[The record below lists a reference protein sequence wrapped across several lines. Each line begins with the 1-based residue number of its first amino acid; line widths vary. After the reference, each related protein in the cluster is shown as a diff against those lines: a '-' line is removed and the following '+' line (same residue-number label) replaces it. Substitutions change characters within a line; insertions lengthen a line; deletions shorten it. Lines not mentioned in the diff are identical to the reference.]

1 MNVKS
6 DLSST
11 STIRSGGEG
20 GFLRAA
26 YQLLSPFIGLLVVIV
41 IFSILAPESFLSVRN
56 MEKVA
61 VQTVVVGLGA
71 IGMTFVIISGGIDL
85 SVGSVIA
92 LACTVTGWSLDKG
105 ASTPV
110 ALLCGAGSGVLCG
123 LVNGLAVTL
132 LRIAPFIVTLGM
144 LGIARG
150 LAKGISGQQPIRVDP
165 EASSWFS
172 SDWLLD
178 RDWFLTAPATWFMI
192 GAALFCGF
200 VLRNT
205 AFGIYTFAI
214 GSNEQTARLCGVP
227 VRTMKVLIYVTCGLF
242 AGLAG
247 IALFGRLGIGDP
259 TAAAGMELE
268 IIAAVVIGGASLTG
282 GKGRILGT
290 IIGVF
295 MLTLLVTGCNLY
307 GAANYVQEILIG
319 LIIVIAVSIDSL
331 RHRRTSD

>member
-1 MNVKS
+1 MT
-6 DLSST
+6 DST
-11 STIRSGGEG
+11 TEIQTVITRRTSGQG
-20 GFLRAA
+20 LRAVL
-26 YQLLSPFIGLLVVIV
+26 QLLSPFIGLAVVVI
-41 IFSILAPESFLSVRN
+41 IFSILAPDSFLTTRN
-56 MEKVA
+56 LEKVA
-61 VQTVVVGLGA
+61 VQTVVIGLGA

-85 SVGSVIA
+85 SIGSVIA

-110 ALLCGAGSGVLCG
+110 AILCGAGAGVACG
-123 LVNGLAVTL
+123 LANGLAVTL

-178 RDWFLTAPATWFMI
+178 RDWFITAPAVWFMI
-192 GAALFCGF
+192 GAALLGGF

-227 VRTMKVLIYVTCGLF
+227 VRTMKILLYVLCGLF

-247 IALFGRLGIGDP
+247 VVLFGRLGLGDP
-259 TAAAGMELE
+259 TAAGGMELA

-282 GKGRILGT
+282 GEGRILGT

-295 MLTLLVTGCNLY
+295 MLTLLETGCNLY

-331 RHRRTSD
+331 RHRRSLG

>member
-1 MNVKS
+1 MSASGTNDVV
-6 DLSST
+6 DT
-11 STIRSGGEG
+11 SPP
-20 GFLRAA
+20 RAMRG
-26 YQLLSPFIGLLVVIV
+26 LLHLLGPFIGLIVVV
-41 IFSILAPESFLSVRN
+41 GIFSILAPESFLTTRN
-56 MEKVA
+56 LEKVA
-61 VQTVVVGLGA
+61 VQSVVVGLGA

-110 ALLCGAGSGVLCG
+110 ALLCGTGSGLVCG
-123 LVNGLAVTL
+123 LLNGTAVTL

-165 EASSWFS
+165 EASAWFS

-178 RDWFLTAPATWFMI
+178 RDWFITAPAVWFMI
-192 GAALFCGF
+192 GTALLAGF
-200 VLRNT
+200 LLRNT
-205 AFGIYTFAI
+205 AFGVYTFAI

-227 VRTMKVLIYVTCGLF
+227 VRMMKILLYGLCGLF

-247 IALFGRLGIGDP
+247 VVLFGRLGLGDP
-259 TAAAGMELE
+259 TAASGMELQ
-268 IIAAVVIGGASLTG
+268 IIAAVVIGGASLAG
-282 GKGRILGT
+282 GEGRILGT
-290 IIGVF
+290 VLGVF
-295 MLTLLVTGCNLY
+295 MLILLETGCNLY

-319 LIIVIAVSIDSL
+319 LIIVIAVAIDSL
-331 RHRRTSD
+331 RHRRDPG

>member
-1 MNVKS
+1 
-6 DLSST
+6 
-11 STIRSGGEG
+11 
-20 GFLRAA
+20 
-26 YQLLSPFIGLLVVIV
+26 
-41 IFSILAPESFLSVRN
+41 
-56 MEKVA
+56 
-61 VQTVVVGLGA
+61 
-71 IGMTFVIISGGIDL
+71 
-85 SVGSVIA
+85 
-92 LACTVTGWSLDKG
+92 
-105 ASTPV
+105 
-110 ALLCGAGSGVLCG
+110 VLCG
-123 LVNGLAVTL
+123 LVNGVAVTL

-150 LAKGISGQQPIRVDP
+150 LAKGISGQQPIRVEP

-192 GAALFCGF
+192 GAALACGF
-200 VLRNT
+200 ILRNT

-227 VRTMKVLIYVTCGLF
+227 VRAMKILIYATCGLF

-247 IALFGRLGIGDP
+247 VALFGRLGIGDP
-259 TAAAGMELE
+259 TAAGGMELE

-319 LIIVIAVSIDSL
+319 LIIVIAVSIDSI
-331 RHRRTSD
+331 RNRRSLN

>member
-1 MNVKS
+1 VNAPI
-6 DLSST
+6 
-11 STIRSGGEG
+11 STIKAISTPREPRRGV
-20 GFLRAA
+20 RAVI
-26 YQLLSPFIGLLVVIV
+26 QLLSPFIGLAVVVI
-41 IFSILAPESFLSVRN
+41 IFSILAPDSFLTTRN
-56 MEKVA
+56 LEKVA
-61 VQTVVVGLGA
+61 VQTVVIGLGA

-85 SVGSVIA
+85 SIGSVIA

-110 ALLCGAGSGVLCG
+110 AVLCGAGAGVACG

-150 LAKGISGQQPIRVDP
+150 LAKGISGQQPIRVEP
-165 EASSWFS
+165 EDSSWFS

-178 RDWFLTAPATWFMI
+178 RDWFMI
-192 GAALFCGF
+192 GVALLGGF

-205 AFGIYTFAI
+205 AFGVYTVAI

-227 VRTMKVLIYVTCGLF
+227 VRTMKVLIYVLCGLF

-247 IALFGRLGIGDP
+247 VVLFGRLGLGDP
-259 TAAAGMELE
+259 TAANGLELT

-282 GKGRILGT
+282 GEGRILGT

-295 MLTLLVTGCNLY
+295 MLSLLETGCNLY

-319 LIIVIAVSIDSL
+319 MIIVIAVSIDSL
-331 RHRRTSD
+331 RHRRSLN